1 MQIGVALHDPDIAK
15 HFVEHARR
23 AAGPAFRAQI
33 VEHAPDVFT
42 QQPRNDLAV
51 GKGCVVVGDFAQA
64 GDGAGAR
71 LAKLQRVLSMG

>member
-15 HFVEHARR
+15 HFVEYAGG
-23 AAGPAFRAQI
+23 AAGTVFGAQI
-33 VEHAPDVFT
+33 AEQAPRVFAK
-42 QQPRNDLAV
+42 QADDDLAV
-51 GKGCVVVGDFAQA
+51 GERGVVVGDFAQA